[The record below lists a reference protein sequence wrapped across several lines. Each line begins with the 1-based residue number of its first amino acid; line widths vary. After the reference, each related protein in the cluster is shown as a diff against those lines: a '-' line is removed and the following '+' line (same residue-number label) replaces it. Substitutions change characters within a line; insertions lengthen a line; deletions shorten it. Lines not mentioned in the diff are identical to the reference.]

1 MRGERPGIKGV
12 NSIHDIKV
20 ASFYFFFGG
29 GGGGLYTNSNTGL
42 VITMTS

>member
-20 ASFYFFFGG
+20 ASFIFSLGG
-29 GGGGLYTNSNTGL
+29 GGGGGCTLTLTL
-42 VITMTS
+42 VSSSL